1 MKKLDVGY
9 INTLTYKYETNN
21 IKWYEDII
29 LYIYSI
35 YIKIVSSLKEWR
47 LDYEKVKQYSYS
59 EDFRW

>member
-35 YIKIVSSLKEWR
+35 YIKIVSSLKEGR
-47 LDYEKVKQYSYS
+47 LRDEKVK
-59 EDFRW
+59 

>member
-47 LDYEKVKQYSYS
+47 LSYEKVK
-59 EDFRW
+59 

>member
-47 LDYEKVKQYSYS
+47 LSYEKVKQYSYS